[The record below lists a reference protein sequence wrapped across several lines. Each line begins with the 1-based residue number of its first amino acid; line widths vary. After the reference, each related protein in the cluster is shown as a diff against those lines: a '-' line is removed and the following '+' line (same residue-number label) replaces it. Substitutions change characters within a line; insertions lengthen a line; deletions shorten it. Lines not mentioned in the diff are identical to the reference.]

1 MRASFVMS
9 GVGQGLRRNVLMSI
23 ALIMITFV
31 SLYFLAG
38 ALLTQKEI
46 GKFRHTYEDRL
57 HVSVFLCTPTKTSN
71 CKAPFTP
78 DQKLQL
84 QTKLKADP
92 QIAAVKF
99 LSNTDIY
106 NNNRDFLGPE

>member
-38 ALLTQKEI
+38 ALLTGKEI
-46 GKFRHTYEDRL
+46 AKFRSTYAEKL
-57 HVSVFLCTPTKTSN
+57 SVQVYMCGPAPYGPTN
-71 CKAPFTP
+71 PCKRPFTP
-78 DQKLQL
+78 AEKLQL
-84 QTKLKADP
+84 EAALKVDRQSP
-92 QIAAVKF
+92 
-99 LSNTDIY
+99 
-106 NNNRDFLGPE
+106 G

>member
-31 SLYFLAG
+31 SLYFLGG

-46 GKFRHTYEDRL
+46 AKFRSKYEDKL
-57 HVSVFLCTPTKTSN
+57 NVSIFLCGVRHPCTN
-71 CKAPFTP
+71 
-78 DQKLQL
+78 
-84 QTKLKADP
+84 
-92 QIAAVKF
+92 
-99 LSNTDIY
+99 
-106 NNNRDFLGPE
+106 G